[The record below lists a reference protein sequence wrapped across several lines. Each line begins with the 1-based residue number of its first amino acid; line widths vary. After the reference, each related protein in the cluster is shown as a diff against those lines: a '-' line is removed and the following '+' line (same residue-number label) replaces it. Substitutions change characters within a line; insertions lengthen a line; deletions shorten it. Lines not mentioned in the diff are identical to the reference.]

1 VSLTKTH
8 VLYFFLFQ
16 SGDCIDEL
24 DDSVDAVISSPDRHQ
39 TLRALFMTRHLQ
51 QLNPTVRIKDHSSP
65 YQKSLNNNSSV
76 ITISEKFKESLI
88 TAQQC
93 RCSSRSRF
101 TGSGRVFTDPRNY
114 SGKCVVRFPPSHS
127 CYYLTDRDC
136 NIRVFKTLVK
146 SRSFLHQS
154 RICF

>member
-1 VSLTKTH
+1 
-8 VLYFFLFQ
+8 LFQ

-39 TLRALFMTRHLQ
+39 TLLALFMTRHLQ
-51 QLNPTVRIKDHSSP
+51 QLNQTVRIKDHSSP

-101 TGSGRVFTDPRNY
+101 TGSRRASLIHGLFSLDK
-114 SGKCVVRFPPSHS
+114 GL
-127 CYYLTDRDC
+127 YYL
-136 NIRVFKTLVK
+136 KK
-146 SRSFLHQS
+146 QLHPAS
-154 RICF
+154 A